1 MSKWN
6 PLPLPFYCY
15 KTVLIKSWRLSTTI
29 SLWHHRSGLSL
40 VQLMACCLFILKPLS
55 RRRPRSCSLMLTM
68 MSWRNSASA
77 PVLSAVVVSA
87 ATLLSA
93 CSASCG
99 STRGAVASLED
110 WWPTQSMSAA
120 GVMVR
125 LGPSA
130 ADLWLKW
137 VSMAPDLMW
146 RPPSAT
152 WVTCCA
158 PVGVVAVTLPPDVAW
173 PG

>member
-1 MSKWN
+1 M
-6 PLPLPFYCY
+6 PHPFYCY
-15 KTVLIKSWRLSTTI
+15 KTVLIKSWRLCTTV
-29 SLWHHRSGLSL
+29 SLWLRRSELSL
-40 VQLMACCLFILKPLS
+40 VQVMVCCLFILKPLWW
-55 RRRPRSCSLMLTM
+55 RRHLSWSLMLAM

-87 ATLLSA
+87 ATPCA

-99 STRGAVASLED
+99 STRGAVTSLED

-137 VSMAPDLMW
+137 VSIAPDLMW